1 MLRLS
6 IAALSLSLL
15 AAGGATAPVQA
26 ATAPAAQPT
35 PVFAVSGRGHGHG
48 VGMSQ
53 YGTLGLAQGGADHAS
68 ILAHYFPGTELG
80 RAAVA
85 QVRVLLAEGRPSV
98 RVASATPF
106 RVRAGDGTAHAVPAG
121 VHLLGPGLQV
131 RTAARTVALRP
142 PLLVQPG
149 AALLQLDGKRY
160 RGWLELAPERERLR
174 VVNVVALEQYL
185 PGVVPREVSWRWPLE
200 ALKAQAV
207 AARSYALAK
216 RRSGPFDL
224 YADERSQV
232 YGGVEAEHPAT
243 TAAVQATAGE
253 VLLHGGRVATTY
265 YYSTSGGRTA
275 NVGDVWPGSPPV
287 PYLVSVDDPHDAVSP
302 HHAWGPIPIAP
313 ARLQSVLG
321 VKGELRDVRTTTTTS
336 GRVARV
342 VGVGAGGQRSV
353 PAASVRTALRLRSTW
368 FQVGVLALDRPA
380 RASVVFGSQL
390 QLSGI
395 ARDLP
400 GAVLEQR
407 VGAGSWGVAE
417 TLAPAASGRFAATV
431 RPGAPAQYRL
441 AAGSVRTGSVAVG
454 VAPLVRL
461 AAPTDPSLLGG
472 TVRPLALAGASV
484 VVQRFEGGRWK
495 RLVAARID
503 ETGAFSARVS
513 LVPGRY
519 RASVPAAR
527 GFLAGTSVPLEV
539 VAP

>member
-1 MLRLS
+1 MLRLTIAVVS
-6 IAALSLSLL
+6 ISLL
-15 AAGGATAPVQA
+15 AAGGAGTASTQA
-26 ATAPAAQPT
+26 VPAAAQPA
-35 PVFAVSGRGHGHG
+35 PVFAVSGRGFGHG

-53 YGTLGLAQGGADHAS
+53 YGALGLAQAGAGHAS
-68 ILAHYFPGTELG
+68 ILAHYYPGTVLG

-106 RVRAGDGTAHAVPAG
+106 RVRGGDGAVHAVPAG
-121 VHLLGPGLQV
+121 VHLLGPELRV
-131 RTAARTVALRP
+131 RTAARTVLLRP

-149 AALLQLDGKRY
+149 PALLQLDGKRY
-160 RGWLELAPERERLR
+160 RGALELAPVQGRLR
-174 VVNVVALEQYL
+174 VVNVVGLEQYL
-185 PGVVPREVSWRWPLE
+185 LGVVPREVSPRWPLE

-224 YADERSQV
+224 YPDERSQV
-232 YGGVEAEHPAT
+232 YGGVAAEHGTT

-253 VLLHGGRVATTY
+253 VLRHGGRVATTY
-265 YYSTSGGRTA
+265 FYSTSGGRTA

-302 HHAWGPIPIAP
+302 HHAWGPLRIAP

-321 VKGELRDVRTTTTTS
+321 VKGALRDVRTTTTPS

-342 VGVGAGGQRSV
+342 VGVGTGGQTSV
-353 PAASVRTALRLRSTW
+353 PAASVRTALGLRSTW

-390 QLSGI
+390 QLTGL

-407 VGAGSWGVAE
+407 VGAGAWTVAE
-417 TLAPAASGRFAATV
+417 TLAPAASGTFAAPV
-431 RPGAPAQYRL
+431 RPGAPTQYRL
-441 AAGSVRTGSVAVG
+441 AAGSVRTGAVAVG
-454 VAPLVRL
+454 VAPLVQL
-461 AAPTDPSLLGG
+461 APPTDPTLLGG
-472 TVRPLALAGASV
+472 TVRPLALAGANV
-484 VVQRFEGGRWK
+484 VVQRLEGGEWK
-495 RLVAARID
+495 RIAAARID
-503 ETGAFSARVS
+503 ENGAFSARAS
-513 LVPGRY
+513 LAPGRY

-527 GFLAGTSVPLEV
+527 GFLAGASTPLEV